1 MKVVSMHMQR
11 LLAPAHTPFN
21 HCHASTLG
29 QLSDGA
35 LLVAFFAGLR
45 EGAGDVAIWLTR
57 QRRDGAWTMP
67 VRLAAEAGVA
77 HWNPVLHVTE
87 DAVWLFYK
95 VGATVH
101 DWVTR
106 VVVSH
111 DGGETW
117 SAPRLLVPG
126 DCLPR
131 GPVRNKL
138 LVMSN
143 GEWAAPA
150 SIETEETW
158 DAFVDISAD
167 GGAHWEKHD
176 VPFDHVQQTGDCP
189 GDAGQG
195 EAVWAGLAANALWET
210 DVGRVFKWDGVIQPT
225 LWESAPGRIHML
237 MRSTRGRIYRS
248 DSADYGRTWRMAYA
262 TTLPS
267 NNSAIDL
274 VRLADGRLALAFN
287 PVGGN
292 WGRRFPISLA
302 WSADN
307 GERWARLVDMEETEG
322 EFSYPAI
329 IADGLDLHVTYTAD
343 RKDIVYRRVTVK

>member
-1 MKVVSMHMQR
+1 MKALAMHTQR
-11 LLAPAHTPFN
+11 LLPPEHALFN
-21 HCHASTLG
+21 HCHASTIVR
-29 QLSDGA
+29 LSDGG

-45 EGAGDVAIWLTR
+45 EGAGDVAIWLSRLRPDAR
-57 QRRDGAWTMP
+57 QGRWSAP
-67 VRLAAEAGVA
+67 VRRVAEAGVA
-77 HWNPVLHVTE
+77 HWNLVLHATE

-106 VVVSH
+106 VIVSR
-111 DGGETW
+111 DGGEHW
-117 SAPRLLVPG
+117 SAPRPLVAG
-126 DCLPR
+126 DRLPR

-143 GEWAAPA
+143 GEWIAPA
-150 SIETEETW
+150 SIETETSW
-158 DAFVDISAD
+158 DAFVDISSD

-176 VPFDHVQQTGDCP
+176 VPFEHARPAEERPD
-189 GDAGQG
+189 
-195 EAVWAGLAANALWET
+195 EAVWSGLAANALWES
-210 DVGRVFKWDGVIQPT
+210 DARRVFKWDGVIQPT
-225 LWESAPGRIHML
+225 LWESSPGCLHML

-248 DSADYGRTWRMAYA
+248 DSADYGRTWRTAYA
-262 TTLPS
+262 TPLPN
-267 NNSAIDL
+267 NNSGIDL
-274 VRLADGRLALAFN
+274 VRLADGRLVLAFN

-292 WGRRFPISLA
+292 WGPRFPISLA

-307 GERWARLVDMEETEG
+307 GRSWARLIDMEETEG

-343 RKDIVYRRVTVK
+343 RRNIVYRRIAVE